1 MEIFALIIPIL
12 FFWFIIRALGALFRG
27 PRWRRRQARKNF
39 DYAEWRLSREAM
51 RRARRDRW

>member
-1 MEIFALIIPIL
+1 MEFFGLLIFIL
-12 FFWFIIRALGALFRG
+12 FFWFIARALGAIFRG
-27 PRWRRRQARKNF
+27 PRWRRRQTRKNF